1 MSERT
6 EAELARILSGASA
19 TVAASLA
26 IARSRMRPP
35 GRQVP
40 PAPPLPEGSSAAS
53 EGDLLADRVLWH
65 PSWDGAAL
73 RRLCGQLGDRRLF
86 AVEPVPTLG
95 TARLGQRL
103 LGPYW
108 RRRLGHD
115 FEADVPRELR
125 RAGFQ
130 IFVIDRFA
138 VDPLGLQTY
147 AYLEV
152 GPRLVPP
159 VR

>member
-26 IARSRMRPP
+26 VARARLRPP
-35 GRQVP
+35 GRQLP
-40 PAPPLPEGSSAAS
+40 PTPPLADGGSATAD
-53 EGDLLADRVLWH
+53 GDLLSDRVLWDQR
-65 PSWDGAAL
+65 WDRAAL
-73 RRLCGQLGDRRLF
+73 RRLCGQLDGRRLY

-95 TARLGQRL
+95 LARALQRL
-103 LGPYW
+103 LGRYW

-115 FEADVPRELR
+115 FDCDVPHELR

-130 IFVIDRFA
+130 IFTIDRFA
-138 VDPLGLQTY
+138 VDRWGLRTY